1 MKKCLSLILVVLIL
15 MTSAL
20 PIAAAESHVTYSG
33 NSGDFIFEP
42 GSKESPTDL
51 FPDFKGVMPGDV
63 LTQKITVK
71 NQADN
76 KVKVKIYLRALG
88 AHGDSRDFL
97 SRLRLQVQTSVDN
110 KMAYMFD
117 STADAT
123 AQLTE
128 WYCLGTLYSG
138 GKVNLDVTLTVPVEL
153 ENIYQSQTGYLDWEF
168 RVEEFPVEDDDPKPP
183 PTGEEPFPIIWVV
196 LIGVTGFVLI
206 LLLILRKKHQEQ
218 EEEA

>member
-153 ENIYQSQTGYLDWEF
+153 ENIYQSQAGYLDWEF
-168 RVEEFPVEDDDPKPP
+168 RVEEFSVEDDDPKPP

-206 LLLILRKKHQEQ
+206 LLLILRKKRQDQ

>member
-206 LLLILRKKHQEQ
+206 LLLILRKKRQEQ

>member
-110 KMAYMFD
+110 TMAYMFD

-138 GKVNLDVTLTVPVEL
+138 GKVNLDVTLTVPVDL
-153 ENIYQSQTGYLDWEF
+153 ENIYQSQTGYLDWEC

-206 LLLILRKKHQEQ
+206 LLLILRKKRQ